1 MAPSNLALC
10 LFETRIPKIA
20 GGNVPIPT
28 PFKKVVTPK
37 CPPGVLAL
45 TPHEIGQY
53 EYSNDGF
60 ALAGVTFPTRLLEL
74 GLRWRNLGRERYVNI

>member
-10 LFETRIPKIA
+10 LFETHPKNRCWKCSQKFA
-20 GGNVPIPT
+20 LQ
-28 PFKKVVTPK
+28 KVVTPK

-60 ALAGVTFPTRLLEL
+60 ALAGVAWPHVCVKL
-74 GLRWRNLGRERYVNI
+74 GLRWRNLGRGYVNI

>member
-10 LFETRIPKIA
+10 LFETHPQNRRWKCSH
-20 GGNVPIPT
+20 PT

-74 GLRWRNLGRERYVNI
+74 GLRWRNLGRRYVNI

>member
-1 MAPSNLALC
+1 MPPPTWHCALKRIQNCRKFSNAQ
-10 LFETRIPKIA
+10 
-20 GGNVPIPT
+20 
-28 PFKKVVTPK
+28 KVVTPK

-60 ALAGVTFPTRLLEL
+60 ALAGVTWPQVC
-74 GLRWRNLGRERYVNI
+74 WNWV